1 MIHIVFCFSDAVNSN
16 MTCLYNKLVQ
26 LSQDLE
32 TVKQGQLET
41 EKELNKT
48 KGLLMTSNI
57 LTDLILVD
65 FNSR

>member
-1 MIHIVFCFSDAVNSN
+1 
-16 MTCLYNKLVQ
+16 MTCLYDTLVQ

-48 KGLLMTSNI
+48 KGLLMTNNMF
-57 LTDLILVD
+57 TDLILVD